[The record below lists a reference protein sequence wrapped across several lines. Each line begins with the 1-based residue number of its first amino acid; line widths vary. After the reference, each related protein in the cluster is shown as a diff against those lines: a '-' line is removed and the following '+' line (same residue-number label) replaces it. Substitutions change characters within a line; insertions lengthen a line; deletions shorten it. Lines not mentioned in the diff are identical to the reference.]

1 MRLDENRSVSKGREL
16 SPTGVDGL
24 NVSIDTKNKEVWV
37 SNMGNSSATCYSLTA
52 DGNASPVRTI
62 RSAPVGW
69 KSLKFGK
76 PQVVAYDSK
85 REEYLVPN

>member
-1 MRLDENRSVSKGREL
+1 
-16 SPTGVDGL
+16 
-24 NVSIDTKNKEVWV
+24 
-37 SNMGNSSATCYSLTA
+37 
-52 DGNASPVRTI
+52 VRKI

-85 REEYLVPN
+85 REYTMPN

>member
-1 MRLDENRSVSKGREL
+1 
-16 SPTGVDGL
+16 
-24 NVSIDTKNKEVWV
+24 
-37 SNMGNSSATCYSLTA
+37 MGNSTATAYALTA
-52 DGNASPVRTI
+52 TGNAAPIRTI
-62 RSAPVGW
+62 RSGPIGW